1 MTSTP
6 THPSNSMADTTPPP
20 ATPTVTPPPPLSA
33 EAKAFRFWL
42 CRLPWVV
49 FFAITS
55 TMLLDALIGDPRYPD
70 LTSFNLF
77 ANKIQGIAFFMLFM
91 PLVGYIRLS
100 RRVLTKLSTLSTSQM
115 RLIAWTSS
123 VRVVWLSWPQ
133 WLVYCIVGLYNS
145 FDNFTKIMSLT
156 IIIGPYILGITGI
169 VTFIFSTAWE
179 LELLIRRLFR
189 RRG

>member
-1 MTSTP
+1 MTTTP
-6 THPSNSMADTTPPP
+6 PHPSDSMADTTPPP
-20 ATPTVTPPPPLSA
+20 TPPLSA

-55 TMLLDALIGDPRYPD
+55 TMLLDALMGDPRYPD

-77 ANKIQGIAFFMLFM
+77 ADKLQGIAFFMLFM

-100 RRVLTKLSTLSTSQM
+100 WRVLTKLSTLSTSQM
-115 RLIAWTSS
+115 GLIAWTSS

-133 WLVYCIVGLYNS
+133 WLAYCIVELYNS
-145 FDNFTKIMSLT
+145 FENFTKIMIST
-156 IIIGPYILGITGI
+156 IIIGAYILGITFI

-189 RRG
+189 RKG

>member
-1 MTSTP
+1 MTTTP
-6 THPSNSMADTTPPP
+6 PHPSDSMADTPPP
-20 ATPTVTPPPPLSA
+20 PSAPLSA

-55 TMLLDALIGDPRYPD
+55 TMLLDALMGDPRYPD

-77 ANKIQGIAFFMLFM
+77 ADKLQGIALFMLFM

-100 RRVLTKLSTLSTSQM
+100 WRVLAKLSTLSISQM

-133 WLVYCIVGLYNS
+133 WLVYYVVINS
-145 FDNFTKIMSLT
+145 SFHISFKDLAGSMIFLT
-156 IIIGPYILGITGI
+156 SIIGTYILGITGI

-189 RRG
+189 RKG

>member
-1 MTSTP
+1 MTTTP
-6 THPSNSMADTTPPP
+6 PHPSDSMADTPPPP
-20 ATPTVTPPPPLSA
+20 ATPTVTPPPPLST

-42 CRLPWVV
+42 CHLPWVV

-55 TMLLDALIGDPRYPD
+55 TMLLATLIEDPRYPD
-70 LTSFNLF
+70 LTPLKLF
-77 ANKIQGIAFFMLFM
+77 ANKLQGIALFMLFM

-100 RRVLTKLSTLSTSQM
+100 WRVLTKLSTLSTGQM

-133 WLVYCIVGLYNS
+133 WLAYCIYGLYNS
-145 FDNFTKIMSLT
+145 FEDFTKILIFLT
-156 IIIGPYILGITGI
+156 IIGTYILGITGL
-169 VTFIFSTAWE
+169 VTFIFSTGWE

>member
-1 MTSTP
+1 
-6 THPSNSMADTTPPP
+6 MADTTPPP
-20 ATPTVTPPPPLSA
+20 ASTTVAPHSPLSA

-55 TMLLDALIGDPRYPD
+55 TMLLDALMGDPRYPD

-77 ANKIQGIAFFMLFM
+77 ADKIQGIALFMLFM

-100 RRVLTKLSTLSTSQM
+100 WRVLTKLSTLSISQM

-133 WLVYCIVGLYNS
+133 WLASYCIVGLYHS

-189 RRG
+189 RKG

>member
-1 MTSTP
+1 MTTTP
-6 THPSNSMADTTPPP
+6 PHPSDSMADTIPPP
-20 ATPTVTPPPPLSA
+20 SAPLSA

-49 FFAITS
+49 FGIFVAVAVVAGINNDS
-55 TMLLDALIGDPRYPD
+55 LSQVRGWQNGLEAVALI
-70 LTSFNLF
+70 
-77 ANKIQGIAFFMLFM
+77 MLFM

-100 RRVLTKLSTLSTSQM
+100 WRVLTKLSTLSTSQM

-133 WLVYCIVGLYNS
+133 WIITLTFLILIDSYGANE
-145 FDNFTKIMSLT
+145 DDKIEY
-156 IIIGPYILGITGI
+156 IIKFILGLFMVVIPAFTLV
-169 VTFIFSTAWE
+169 VTSAFTLGWE

-189 RRG
+189 RKG